1 MFHFYHSELYYD
13 YIKFIPLA
21 SKLYYQEK
29 TIVSS
34 GVSNTEIHT
43 HTKKIYLEQLDQL
56 KLFIFG
62 KKVKPNKDSN
72 SKAEKY

>member
-1 MFHFYHSELYYD
+1 MFHFYHSELYYEH
-13 YIKFIPLA
+13 IKFIPLA

-29 TIVSS
+29 TLYHQEFR
-34 GVSNTEIHT
+34 TLKYT
-43 HTKKIYLEQLDQL
+43 HKKIYLEQLDQL

-72 SKAEKY
+72 SKAENIE

>member
-43 HTKKIYLEQLDQL
+43 HKKDIFRTIGPTKALY
-56 KLFIFG
+56 FWG
-62 KKVKPNKDSN
+62 KR
-72 SKAEKY
+72 